1 MKYNNLGR
9 SGLRVSQLSFG
20 SWLTVGNTLDRSL
33 VSQLMKEAVSM
44 GVNFF
49 DNAEVYAKGE
59 SEILMGECFRNFR
72 REELVVTT
80 KIFWGGNGPNDIGL
94 SWKHLVEGVRNS
106 LRRMKLPYLDVVFC
120 HRHDPNTPIEE
131 TVRAIDYI
139 IKSGYAFYWGTS
151 EWSREQ
157 LEEVYAFCE
166 KHNCIAPIAEQ
177 PQYNM
182 FHRKRVQKEYDPL
195 YKKHG
200 LGLTTWSPLASGI
213 LTGKYNTQIPAGSRL
228 STNEWL
234 MKELT
239 EERKKK
245 VSDLKEI
252 AEELDCTLA
261 QLAIAWCLSN
271 PNVSTVITG
280 ASKISQLKDNLASIK
295 VLEKLD
301 REVLLRI
308 NTILGDSQT
317 ETEVVKQS

>member
-20 SWLTVGNTLDRSL
+20 SWLTFGTSLDRSL

-59 SEILMGECFRNFR
+59 SEAMMGECLRNYR
-72 REELVVTT
+72 REEMVVTT

-106 LRRMKLPYLDVVFC
+106 LRRMKLTYLDVVFC
-120 HRHDPNTPIEE
+120 HRPDPHTPIEE

-151 EWSREQ
+151 EWSAAQ
-157 LEEVYAFCE
+157 LEEVFSLCE
-166 KHNCIAPIAEQ
+166 KHNCIPPIAEQ

-182 FHRKRVQKEYDPL
+182 FHRMRVEKEYDDL
-195 YKKHG
+195 YKKYG

-213 LTGKYNTQIPAGSRL
+213 LTGKYNEQIPAGSRL
-228 STNEWL
+228 ATNEWL

-239 EERKKK
+239 QERINKAKALQE
-245 VSDLKEI
+245 V
-252 AEELDCTLA
+252 AEDLDCSLA

-271 PNVSTVITG
+271 PQVSTVITG
-280 ASKISQLKDNLASIK
+280 ASRISQLKDNMSAVD
-295 VLEKLD
+295 VLDKLD
-301 REVLLRI
+301 RETLERI
-308 NTILGDSQT
+308 RKILGDDDLDALD
-317 ETEVVKQS
+317 EA

>member
-20 SWLTVGNTLDRSL
+20 SWLTFGNSVDRSL
-33 VSQLMKEAVSM
+33 VTQLMKEAVNL

-59 SEILMGECFRNFR
+59 SEIIMGDCLRNFR
-72 REELVVTT
+72 REEMVVTT

-106 LRRMKLPYLDVVFC
+106 LRRMKLTYVDVVFC
-120 HRHDPNTPIEE
+120 HRFDNTTPLEE
-131 TVRAIDYI
+131 TVRAMDYI

-151 EWSREQ
+151 EWSAEQ
-157 LEEVYAFCE
+157 IEKVFLICE
-166 KHNCIAPIAEQ
+166 KYNCIPPIAEQ

-182 FHRKRVQKEYDPL
+182 FHRTRVQEEYEPL
-195 YKKHG
+195 YKKYG

-213 LTGKYNTQIPAGSRL
+213 LTGKYNDSIPAGSRL
-228 STNEWL
+228 ATNEWL
-234 MKELT
+234 
-239 EERKKK
+239 
-245 VSDLKEI
+245 LKERTEDRVEKVK
-252 AEELDCTLA
+252 ALKEVADDLDCTLP

-271 PNVSTVITG
+271 PQVSTVITG
-280 ASKISQLKDNLASIK
+280 ASRVSQLKDNISSLN

-301 REVLLRI
+301 RDVLSRI
-308 NTILGDSQT
+308 RKILGEEDSDAK
-317 ETEVVKQS
+317 EV